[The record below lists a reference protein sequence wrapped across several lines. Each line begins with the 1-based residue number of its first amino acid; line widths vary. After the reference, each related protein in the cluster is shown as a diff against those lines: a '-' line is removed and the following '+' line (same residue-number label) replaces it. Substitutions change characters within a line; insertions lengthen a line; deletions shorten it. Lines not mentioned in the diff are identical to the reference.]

1 MGFQFKSKQ
10 RGVSLSGTIFVLAIL
25 AVLFVFAAKLVPSI
39 SEYMAVKKAIVTA
52 KSAGTTVREIQNSFD
67 KQADINN
74 ISSIAGKDLEIVKD
88 GENMIVSFA
97 YEKKIPIGGPASLL
111 LEFAGSTDENA
122 KKSANARPATE

>member
-1 MGFQFKSKQ
+1 MGFQYKSKQ
-10 RGVSLSGTIFVLAIL
+10 QGVSLSGTIFVLVIL

-39 SEYMAVKKAIVTA
+39 TEYMAVKKAIVTA
-52 KSAGTTVREIQNSFD
+52 KGAGTTVREIQNSFD

-88 GENMIVSFA
+88 GENVIVSFA

-122 KKSANARPATE
+122 KKSANAKPATE